1 MEDAKYWIDGIGG
14 CKILEH
20 FTEIQTRH
28 LFLNYLCDFLKNQIK
43 GQMFS
48 SFQYGCSVSENEK
61 MKMKTI
67 MIIISLLWVID
78 DCWVFVTFMREERE
92 AASGALLLE
101 LLFKLLPTKNVI

>member
-1 MEDAKYWIDGIGG
+1 MKGGIGG

-48 SFQYGCSVSENEK
+48 SFQYGCSVSDNTKKIENNNNNNFFA
-61 MKMKTI
+61 
-67 MIIISLLWVID
+67 V
-78 DCWVFVTFMREERE
+78 
-92 AASGALLLE
+92 G
-101 LLFKLLPTKNVI
+101 N

>member
-1 MEDAKYWIDGIGG
+1 MKGGIGG

-61 MKMKTI
+61 KMKTI